1 MLNNEVYI
9 LILIGVII
17 YLIYMSDSKKITPSP
32 VSISQTSTP
41 MTVKTS
47 TQNTKTAYSKEE
59 EAMAASSKL
68 PDNIKNILL
77 EIRKKTPMDKNG
89 SIIPSNEDLNIL
101 IDAIIK
107 EVGNTKMFVEKIN
120 NLSKNKNSMAQI
132 SQKEEELFRL
142 IVGIYF
148 LTKGV
153 VFSEEIAPLL
163 KNNNTNF

>member
-1 MLNNEVYI
+1 MLNNEVYL

-32 VSISQTSTP
+32 VSISQISTP

-47 TQNTKTAYSKEE
+47 TQDTKTAYSKEE
-59 EAMAASSKL
+59 EDMMASSKL

-77 EIRKKTPMDKNG
+77 EIKKKTPVDKNG
-89 SIIPSNEDLNIL
+89 NIKPSITDLNIL
-101 IDAIIK
+101 VDAIIK

-120 NLSKNKNSMAQI
+120 NLSKNSMAQI

-142 IVGIYF
+142 IVGIYI
-148 LTKGV
+148 LTEGV

-163 KNNNTNF
+163 KSNNYTNF